1 MDKIRNIF
9 RFIAAVFAVLSLTKI
24 ISYDIAMPAMC
35 VSMGIFCLSN
45 GVLEVKKGKR
55 ISAVVDFLL
64 SALFFYCF
72 VASLRNAF

>member
-1 MDKIRNIF
+1 MERIRF
-9 RFIAAVFAVLSLTKI
+9 VFSVIAAAFGVLTLTKT
-24 ISYDIAMPAMC
+24 ISYDITMPAMC

-45 GVLEVKKGKR
+45 GVVEVKKGKR

-72 VASLRNAF
+72 AVSLRNAF